1 MPKDNYD
8 QSLKVLKVWISK
20 IYLAYAFETGM
31 RIGSVKIR
39 RVRYLLSVRLQATQ
53 LGPAGSSSVTNP
65 DGELLRT
72 HIQAGHA
79 LWCWKARGLLAA
91 WSMDPVR

>member
-31 RIGSVKIR
+31 RIGNVKIR
-39 RVRYLLSVRLQATQ
+39 RVRYLLSARLHTTQ

-65 DGELLRT
+65 DGELLHT
-72 HIQAGHA
+72 HMQAGHA
-79 LWCWKARGLLAA
+79 LWCWKDGGLREA